1 MPWGN
6 DGIEKVKIKKIQ
18 DLYVC
23 LDFLIFTFILSL
35 MQYFRHLSVYNIVI
49 RV

>member
-23 LDFLIFTFILSL
+23 PDFFDFHFYFVSYAIF
-35 MQYFRHLSVYNIVI
+35 
-49 RV
+49 